1 MTDAKLIRRN
11 NTAVTMIFGQSAP
24 WTVFLLPFLEQF
36 DGNSCGPIAC
46 LKLMEIY
53 RVITAKEIK
62 ASDKSYREIVF
73 NHQAR
78 MVTNLNSEL
87 LVTERVKKEDICRDT
102 DVICLCVNPRH
113 TAIDKMVQNCCNVA
127 FHSQC
132 LAHHFTTSD
141 RCPYCMSKCMST
153 PTQTPSMNLPT
164 EKATATTS
172 MNDIVRE
179 ESVRK
184 RRVLQDE
191 QGEKMK
197 KRHIQNLKDIGSK
210 VEPGAVVT
218 LYVDPRV
225 ASHARGVTA
234 VVVACCKDTGGILA
248 CSPKGI
254 IVNGT
259 TRKEW
264 WIASDG
270 YKMQSLPGV
279 VYSGLP
285 PDLLLIQKAII
296 DGSFHPETHPKCTL
310 GEAHQQSVGASSP
323 CNHGKCGCKKGKC
336 TARCGC
342 LRKNV
347 SCSSSCSCSGNCAI
361 NPKNDKNQKAVG
373 KP

>member
-1 MTDAKLIRRN
+1 
-11 NTAVTMIFGQSAP
+11 
-24 WTVFLLPFLEQF
+24 
-36 DGNSCGPIAC
+36 
-46 LKLMEIY
+46 
-53 RVITAKEIK
+53 
-62 ASDKSYREIVF
+62 
-73 NHQAR
+73 
-78 MVTNLNSEL
+78 
-87 LVTERVKKEDICRDT
+87 
-102 DVICLCVNPRH
+102 
-113 TAIDKMVQNCCNVA
+113 
-127 FHSQC
+127 
-132 LAHHFTTSD
+132 
-141 RCPYCMSKCMST
+141 
-153 PTQTPSMNLPT
+153 
-164 EKATATTS
+164 

-179 ESVRK
+179 ESVPK

-191 QGEKMK
+191 QGEK
-197 KRHIQNLKDIGSK
+197 I
-210 VEPGAVVT
+210 
-218 LYVDPRV
+218 
-225 ASHARGVTA
+225 
-234 VVVACCKDTGGILA
+234 ACCKDTGGILA

>member
-1 MTDAKLIRRN
+1 M
-11 NTAVTMIFGQSAP
+11 
-24 WTVFLLPFLEQF
+24 
-36 DGNSCGPIAC
+36 
-46 LKLMEIY
+46 
-53 RVITAKEIK
+53 
-62 ASDKSYREIVF
+62 
-73 NHQAR
+73 
-78 MVTNLNSEL
+78 
-87 LVTERVKKEDICRDT
+87 
-102 DVICLCVNPRH
+102 
-113 TAIDKMVQNCCNVA
+113 
-127 FHSQC
+127 
-132 LAHHFTTSD
+132 
-141 RCPYCMSKCMST
+141 
-153 PTQTPSMNLPT
+153 
-164 EKATATTS
+164 
-172 MNDIVRE
+172 
-179 ESVRK
+179 
-184 RRVLQDE
+184 LQDE
-191 QGEKMK
+191 QGKKMK
-197 KRHIQNLKDIGSK
+197 KRHIQNLKDIGSN

-310 GEAHQQSVGASSP
+310 GEAHQQTVGASSP
-323 CNHGKCGCKKGKC
+323 CNKGKCGCRKGKC

-347 SCSSSCSCSGNCAI
+347 ICSSSCSCSGNCAI
-361 NPKNDKNQKAVG
+361 NPKNADKNQKAVG